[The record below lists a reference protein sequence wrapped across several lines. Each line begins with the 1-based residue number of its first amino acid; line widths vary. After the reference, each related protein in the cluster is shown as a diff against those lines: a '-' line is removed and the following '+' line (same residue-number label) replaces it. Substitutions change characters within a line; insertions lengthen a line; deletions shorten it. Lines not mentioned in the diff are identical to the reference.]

1 MEIFSFHGDRDAE
14 IRLALSGAPGFPET
28 TSIEGGYDLL
38 CTLEIK
44 VGCYS
49 VRCPE
54 YLTATGALYR
64 FADRLKMCYET
75 LNGKADYGLMYEDDL
90 RFTVTMK
97 PGGHAVISGSFRANP
112 AEENVLTFEM
122 PTDQSAFP
130 TVIAGIEKLKERYG
144 GMQGIK

>member
-1 MEIFSFHGDRDAE
+1 MEIFSFYGDRDAE
-14 IRLALSGAPGFPET
+14 IRLALSDSPGFPT

-49 VRCPE
+49 VHCTE

-64 FADRLKMCYET
+64 FSDQLKMCYEA
-75 LNGKADYGLMYEDDL
+75 LRGRADYDLMYEDDL

-97 PGGHAVISGSFRANP
+97 PSGHAVISGSFRANP
-112 AEENVLTFEM
+112 AEENMLAFEM
-122 PTDQSAFP
+122 STNQSAFP
-130 TVIAGIEKLKERYG
+130 AVIVGIEKLKKRYG
-144 GMQGIK
+144 GMQGAK